1 MHDDAGAAFI
11 DGEASGDVQDT
22 NGHGAWVTGA
32 VAATTNNGV
41 GIASIPQTVTVIPCR
56 YLDSTGNGQ
65 VSDGLRCWSYC
76 MAQGSHVLSNS
87 WGANSHVLAMD
98 AAIAAVTSAGGLVF
112 CSAGNEGANVDN
124 KQHYPSSYSE
134 TNSQVV
140 SVGASDANGNLWS
153 RSNYGVKG
161 GVTLAAP
168 GVSVLGLGLGGTYVR
183 NTGTSMSSKSLLSR
197 FYVRILCFLRP
208 FPLTLS
214 FVCTQRLWPPGW
226 RFYSTRTR

>member
-1 MHDDAGAAFI
+1 M
-11 DGEASGDVQDT
+11 
-22 NGHGAWVTGA
+22 
-32 VAATTNNGV
+32 
-41 GIASIPQTVTVIPCR
+41 
-56 YLDSTGNGQ
+56 
-65 VSDGLRCWSYC
+65 
-76 MAQGSHVLSNS
+76 LSNS

-168 GVSVLGLGLGGTYVR
+168 GVSVLGLGLAGTYVR